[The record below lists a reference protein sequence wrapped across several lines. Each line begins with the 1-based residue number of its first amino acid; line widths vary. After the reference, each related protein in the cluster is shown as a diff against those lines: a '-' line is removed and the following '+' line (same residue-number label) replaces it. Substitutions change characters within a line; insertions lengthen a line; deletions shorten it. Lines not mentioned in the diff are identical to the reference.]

1 MAEICLPTVRRN
13 GAARVIGQ
21 WIGQWRG
28 RSTSARTIDPS
39 ALSDHMQRDL
49 GFRDGC
55 ATAKRDADAV
65 VDPLAWR

>member
-49 GFRDGC
+49 GFRDGRSKLTPV
-55 ATAKRDADAV
+55 ARTAGDLSALR
-65 VDPLAWR
+65 